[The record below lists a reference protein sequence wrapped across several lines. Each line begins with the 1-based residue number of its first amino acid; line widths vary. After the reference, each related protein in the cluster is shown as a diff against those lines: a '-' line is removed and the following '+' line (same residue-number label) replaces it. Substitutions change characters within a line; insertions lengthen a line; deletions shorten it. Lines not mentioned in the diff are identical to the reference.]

1 MSSSR
6 LFVTNIYVK
15 KFGGTSVGSFERIDA
30 VADAIARAHFSGERQ
45 VLVLSAMAGETNRL
59 YAMAANVDTVAPARE
74 LDMLVTAGE
83 QVSIALM
90 AMALHRRG
98 VNARSL
104 LGSQVKVRT
113 DSQFG
118 RASIESVDTEL
129 LTQLLDDGVV
139 PVIAGFQGVDA
150 AGEVTTLGRGGSDT
164 TAVAVAAA
172 LNAAECQIFTDVC
185 GVFTTDPNI
194 DPNAQKLD
202 SISFEAM
209 YEMARQGA
217 KVLHPDSVA
226 CARRHGVVLRVLSSF
241 EPGSGTLI
249 RFDEPDHTV
258 SGIVGIAVSRA
269 QGLVSVAGVLEN
281 PQAEVAL
288 FQALCAAGIDTDLV
302 VQARA
307 DRALAFTLSQGAIE
321 SVLAEVDKLA
331 VVHALGE
338 VHFEPSLAKVSLI
351 STGKPAMAEVA
362 MRVNELLEAENIRV
376 KLTSMSEIKLS
387 VMIDEAHLQQAVRSL
402 HRAFGLNKV

>member
-1 MSSSR
+1 M
-6 LFVTNIYVK
+6 
-15 KFGGTSVGSFERIDA
+15 GSFERIDA

-113 DSQFG
+113 NSQFG

-321 SVLAEVDKLA
+321 SVLVEVDKLA

>member
-1 MSSSR
+1 M
-6 LFVTNIYVK
+6 
-15 KFGGTSVGSFERIDA
+15 GSFERIDA

-98 VNARSL
+98 VNSRSL

-113 DSQFG
+113 NSQFG

-150 AGEVTTLGRGGSDT
+150 VGEVTTLGRGGSDT

>member
-1 MSSSR
+1 M
-6 LFVTNIYVK
+6 TNIYVK

>member
-1 MSSSR
+1 M
-6 LFVTNIYVK
+6 K
-15 KFGGTSVGSFERIDA
+15 KFGGTSVGTFERIDA

-59 YAMAANVDTVAPARE
+59 YAMAANIDTMAPSRE

-98 VNARSL
+98 VKACSL

-113 DSQFG
+113 NSQFG

-129 LTQLLDDGVV
+129 LMQLLDDGIIPVV
-139 PVIAGFQGVDA
+139 AGFQGVDA
-150 AGEVTTLGRGGSDT
+150 QGCVTTLGRGGSDT

-172 LNAAECQIFTDVC
+172 LDAAECQIFTDVS

-194 DPNAQKLD
+194 DPDAQKLD

-226 CARRHGVVLRVLSSF
+226 CARLHGVVLRVLSSF

-249 RFDEPDHTV
+249 RFDEPDQTV
-258 SGIVGIAVSRA
+258 SGIVGIAVSRG

-302 VQARA
+302 VQARS
-307 DRALAFTLSQGAIE
+307 DRALAFTLSQGAID

-331 VVHALGE
+331 VVHALGD
-338 VHFEPSLAKVSLI
+338 VHFEPCLAKVSLI
-351 STGKPAMAEVA
+351 STGKPSMTEVA
-362 MRVNELLEAENIRV
+362 MQVNELLEAENIRV
-376 KLTSMSEIKLS
+376 KLISMSEIKLS
-387 VMIDEAHLQQAVRSL
+387 VIIEESALQRAVRSL

>member
-1 MSSSR
+1 M
-6 LFVTNIYVK
+6 TNIYVK

-113 DSQFG
+113 NSQFG

>member
-1 MSSSR
+1 M
-6 LFVTNIYVK
+6 
-15 KFGGTSVGSFERIDA
+15 GSFERIDA

-113 DSQFG
+113 NSQFG

>member
-1 MSSSR
+1 
-6 LFVTNIYVK
+6 
-15 KFGGTSVGSFERIDA
+15 
-30 VADAIARAHFSGERQ
+30 
-45 VLVLSAMAGETNRL
+45 
-59 YAMAANVDTVAPARE
+59 
-74 LDMLVTAGE
+74 
-83 QVSIALM
+83 
-90 AMALHRRG
+90 
-98 VNARSL
+98 
-104 LGSQVKVRT
+104 
-113 DSQFG
+113 
-118 RASIESVDTEL
+118 
-129 LTQLLDDGVV
+129 
-139 PVIAGFQGVDA
+139 VIAGFQGVDA

>member
-1 MSSSR
+1 M
-6 LFVTNIYVK
+6 TKINVK
-15 KFGGTSVGSFERIDA
+15 KFGGTSVGSFERIEA
-30 VADAIARAHFSGERQ
+30 VADAIARAHHEGERQ

-59 YAMAANVDTVAPARE
+59 YAMAANIDPVASARE

-90 AMALHRRG
+90 AMALERRG
-98 VNARSL
+98 IKARSL
-104 LGSQVKVRT
+104 LGSQVKIRT
-113 DSQFG
+113 NNQFG
-118 RASIESVDTEL
+118 RASIELVETNGL
-129 LTQLLDDGVV
+129 IGLLDAGVV
-139 PVIAGFQGVDA
+139 PVIAGFQGVD
-150 AGEVTTLGRGGSDT
+150 GEGNITTLGRGGSDT

-258 SGIVGIAVSRA
+258 SGIVGIAVSRG
-269 QGLVSVAGVLEN
+269 QGLVSVSGVVDN
-281 PQAEVAL
+281 PPAEVAL
-288 FQALCAAGIDTDLV
+288 FKTLADACVDTDLV
-302 VQARA
+302 AQQPSERMLSFSLAQA
-307 DRALAFTLSQGAIE
+307 E
-321 SVLAEVDKLA
+321 VNKVLALIDTLTGA
-331 VVHALGE
+331 HALGAVNYE
-338 VHFEPSLAKVSLI
+338 TELAKVSLI
-351 STGKPAMAEVA
+351 STGKPVMAELA
-362 MRVNELLEAENIRV
+362 ARVTELLAAQNIRV
-376 KLTSMSEIKLS
+376 RLVSTAEIKLS
-387 VMIDEAHLQQAVRSL
+387 VMIDEKDLQQAVRSL
-402 HRAFGLNKV
+402 HRAFNLNKV